1 MNRVKVNLN
10 LSVIIEGD
18 FIDWK
23 ENDSDSTSDAVE
35 DWIMNSD
42 PPALKLVCEDNFKL
56 SCGNDMSS
64 GYGLDEFTVY
74 AEDITSIED
83 LTEEKEAV

>member
-1 MNRVKVNLN
+1 
-10 LSVIIEGD
+10 
-18 FIDWK
+18 
-23 ENDSDSTSDAVE
+23 
-35 DWIMNSD
+35 MNSD

-83 LTEEKEAV
+83 LTEEKEVA